1 MAGIVMDV
9 FIFMGISNIVS
20 WIRSLYVALVN
31 VVVAVVNDELHND
44 LYFLELE
51 DKGKHLCGD

>member
-9 FIFMGISNIVS
+9 FIFMGIANIVS

-31 VVVAVVNDELHND
+31 VVVDVVNDELHNGSI
-44 LYFLELE
+44 FFRVRR
-51 DKGKHLCGD
+51 